1 MDTVRQIFLLS
12 VAGYLDAM
20 ASGRG
25 RVAAIQMGFDPRGQ
39 EATIEKAFN
48 FIDGAV
54 AEGAGLIV
62 LPEVFNLRY
71 DSFVGEYNARTYEL
85 AETIPGPTTAKI
97 STKAKEHGVYIVA
110 PIFEKAIPG
119 EYYDTAA
126 LIGPDGELLGSYR
139 KTHIP
144 GFGKWL
150 ERFYFKPGSEYPTFE
165 TGVGRL
171 GMLICW
177 DRHFPENWRKLTLL
191 GAEIVVVPAA
201 IPRWHVATVEY
212 VTRTRALENG
222 IFAVMACRP
231 GREDSAKDSIE
242 YTGSSMI
249 VSPRGEIL
257 ARAGMDEE
265 CIVTAEVDIRS
276 IEAARQENTFL
287 RDLRS
292 ELFVK

>member
-1 MDTVRQIFLLS
+1 
-12 VAGYLDAM
+12 
-20 ASGRG
+20 
-25 RVAAIQMGFDPRGQ
+25 MGFDLRGQ
-39 EATIEKAFN
+39 EATVEKALKFV
-48 FIDGAV
+48 DDAV
-54 AEGAGLIV
+54 EQDAELIV

-71 DSFVGEYNARTYEL
+71 DSFVGEYSAKTFEL
-85 AETIPGPTTAKI
+85 AETIPGPTTRRVSA
-97 STKAKEHGVYIVA
+97 KAKEHGVFIVA
-110 PIFEKAIPG
+110 PVFEKAMPG

-126 LIGPDGELLGSYR
+126 LIGPGGDVLGSYR

-144 GFGKWL
+144 GYGKWL
-150 ERFYFKPGSEYPTFE
+150 ERLYFKPGSKYPTFE
-165 TGVGRL
+165 TKVGRL
-171 GMLICW
+171 GMLVCW

-191 GAEIVVVPAA
+191 GAEIIVVPAA

-222 IFAVMACRP
+222 IYAVMACRP
-231 GREDSAKDSIE
+231 GREDSAKDSTE

-249 VSPRGEIL
+249 VDPRGEII

-265 CIVTAEVDIRS
+265 CVVSAEIDVGT

-292 ELFVK
+292 ELFTT

>member
-1 MDTVRQIFLLS
+1 
-12 VAGYLDAM
+12 M
-20 ASGRG
+20 AKGRG
-25 RVAAIQMGFDPRGQ
+25 HRVAAVQMGFDLRGQ
-39 EATIEKAFN
+39 EATVEKALKFV
-48 FIDGAV
+48 DDAV
-54 AEGAGLIV
+54 EQDAELIV

-71 DSFVGEYNARTYEL
+71 DSFVGEYSAKTFEL
-85 AETIPGPTTAKI
+85 AETIPGPTTRRVSA
-97 STKAKEHGVYIVA
+97 KAKEHGVFIVA
-110 PIFEKAIPG
+110 PVFEKAMPG

-126 LIGPDGELLGSYR
+126 LIGPGGDVLGSYR

-144 GFGKWL
+144 GYGKWL
-150 ERFYFKPGSEYPTFE
+150 ERLYFKPGSKYPTFE
-165 TGVGRL
+165 TKVGRL
-171 GMLICW
+171 GMLVCW

-191 GAEIVVVPAA
+191 GAEIIVVPAA

-222 IFAVMACRP
+222 IYAVMACRP
-231 GREDSAKDSIE
+231 GREDSAKDSTE

-249 VSPRGEIL
+249 VDPRGEII

-265 CIVTAEVDIRS
+265 CVVSAEIDVGT

-292 ELFVK
+292 ELFTT